1 MFDVFLKTLD
11 PDPKTRITIEEL
23 KKNTWINEG
32 FICPLYSPGTYQI
45 NHYIES
51 HFISHITEDDLNKKS
66 LPIYAVLFVKR
77 LGRLWRKR
85 NEAKLK
91 SNISSLTVAREFLE
105 MSKNQDE
112 EGNYYNISHENR

>member
-1 MFDVFLKTLD
+1 MD
-11 PDPKTRITIEEL
+11 
-23 KKNTWINEG
+23 
-32 FICPLYSPGTYQI
+32 SPGTYQI
-45 NHYIES
+45 NYYIES

-112 EGNYYNISHENR
+112 EGNYYNSSHENRQ